1 MFRKLPTPAKKLYV
15 PAMTDMDMEHGQST
29 ATPKLRISDRTC
41 DTPGAVELALEFL
54 PAFELRSTEV
64 VLVELFIDSIRR
76 DQRLIEGSSSDR
88 DITFVVPNKHWRAGE
103 RSVST
108 VYEACFHITHGTL
121 IRQASSEPT
130 SLTRIEGNTYRVL
143 HRLANQNL
151 HEHNPTHNNDISERN
166 KADEPDHESSQETF
180 YDARSQFE
188 HMPGTFPAEED
199 PIVEDP
205 AAAGDDSPANNQHI
219 PISGQTEKSTS
230 ITTSPTEDDLARLD
244 RARREIFQEDKSSG
258 TDTFTASSPLPVNAY
273 LPKVQNPDT
282 EMLDDPVEQSEDEDM
297 APRQRKPMQT
307 FGTIDG
313 FLSSSK
319 TAAQYGMNHHSADP
333 DDEAENLVH
342 NRKPLRRTSF
352 APTGSALQPDRS
364 DEPAGSDDTN
374 EMVLTSKDGSISDTD
389 GTRTKAPRPKKHTD
403 PAAKKASKSKWD
415 ASGGRVNNELRKRL
429 ADNDEKIGKMK
440 DTLKLWHGKNFGT
453 DAARNAANIRLC
465 NILRKQVKL
474 HDLLV
479 ASTDANAA
487 VDLRRKLQRWA
498 DGRVDEYEN
507 QLDAILSAVQAAPS
521 NDRTVPKQQA
531 SNESA
536 EESSDDFALPLRSS
550 QQREMAAALLSDDQ
564 PVRNTAEAKSEGSV
578 ASDQHL
584 QPSTAHTMDSRANG
598 TPEDWDDDELPAIND
613 LFTRGLPRGSLTKT
627 QPVRD
632 ADKSAEIPKKKPR
645 IE

>member
-1 MFRKLPTPAKKLYV
+1 
-15 PAMTDMDMEHGQST
+15 MEHNEHAGSSIT
-29 ATPKLRISDRTC
+29 TPRLRISDHTC
-41 DTPGAVELALEFL
+41 DTPGAVEFALEFL
-54 PAFELRSTEV
+54 PAFDLRSTEV
-64 VLVELFIDSIRR
+64 VLVELFIDSTRR
-76 DQRLIEGSSSDR
+76 DQRLIEGLSR
-88 DITFVVPNKHWRAGE
+88 QRIETFTVPKRHWCADE
-103 RSVST
+103 RSGSP
-108 VYEACFHITHGTL
+108 VYEAYFHITRGIL
-121 IRQASSEPT
+121 IRQASDEPS
-130 SLTRIEGNTYRVL
+130 SLTRLEGNTYRIL
-143 HRLANQNL
+143 HRLANQDLQENNL
-151 HEHNPTHNNDISERN
+151 ANTGDITKRSN
-166 KADEPDHESSQETF
+166 ADLSDHESSQEKY

-205 AAAGDDSPANNQHI
+205 AAAGDDSPANNQHN

-230 ITTSPTEDDLARLD
+230 IATSPTEDDLARLD

-319 TAAQYGMNHHSADP
+319 TAAQYGMNYHSADP
-333 DDEAENLVH
+333 YDEAEKLVH

-352 APTGSALQPDRS
+352 APPVSALQPDGS
-364 DEPAGSDDTN
+364 DEPAGSDGTN

-429 ADNDEKIGKMK
+429 ADNDDKIGKRQ
-440 DTLKLWHGKNFGT
+440 DTLKLWQGKNFGT
-453 DAARNAANIRLC
+453 DPARNAANIRLC
-465 NILRKQVKL
+465 NILKKQVKL

-487 VDLRRKLQRWA
+487 VDLGRRLQRWA

-507 QLDAILSAVQAAPS
+507 QLDAIFSSVVQNAPPNKLPAAK
-521 NDRTVPKQQA
+521 DQA
-531 SNESA
+531 NGDSA
-536 EESSDDFALPLRSS
+536 EDSSDDFALPLRSS

-632 ADKSAEIPKKKPR
+632 ADKSAERPKKKPR

>member
-1 MFRKLPTPAKKLYV
+1 
-15 PAMTDMDMEHGQST
+15 MTDIDMEHGEQAGLST

-54 PAFELRSTEV
+54 PAFDLGSTEV
-64 VLVELFIDSIRR
+64 VLVELFIDSTRR
-76 DQRLIEGSSSDR
+76 GQRLIEGSSSDR
-88 DITFVVPNKHWRAGE
+88 DVTFVVANKHWRADE

-108 VYEACFHITHGTL
+108 VYEACFHITYGTL
-121 IRQASSEPT
+121 ICQAPSEPT

-151 HEHNPTHNNDISERN
+151 HEHNPTHNNDISGRN
-166 KADEPDHESSQETF
+166 KADDPDHESSQETF

-199 PIVEDP
+199 PIVEDS
-205 AAAGDDSPANNQHI
+205 AGAGDDSPANSQHI
-219 PISGQTEKSTS
+219 SISGQTEKSTS

-244 RARREIFQEDKSSG
+244 RARREIFQESDSSG
-258 TDTFTASSPLPVNAY
+258 TGTFTASSPSLVYASLPQ
-273 LPKVQNPDT
+273 VQDPDT
-282 EMLDDPVEQSEDEDM
+282 KMLDDLAEQSEDEDV
-297 APRQRKPMQT
+297 APRQRRPMQT
-307 FGTIDG
+307 FGTIVG

-352 APTGSALQPDRS
+352 APPGSALQSDRPD
-364 DEPAGSDDTN
+364 EHAGSDNSDKI
-374 EMVLTSKDGSISDTD
+374 VLTSKDGSIPNTD
-389 GTRTKAPRPKKHTD
+389 ETRTKAPRPKMLTD

-429 ADNDEKIGKMK
+429 ADNDEKIAKRQK
-440 DTLKLWHGKNFGT
+440 TLKLWQGKNFGT
-453 DAARNAANIRLC
+453 DSARNAANIRLC
-465 NILRKQVKL
+465 NILKKQVKL

-498 DGRVDEYEN
+498 DERVDEYEN

-521 NDRTVPKQQA
+521 NDRTAPKQQA

-536 EESSDDFALPLRSS
+536 EDSSDDFALPLRTS

-564 PVRNTAEAKSEGSV
+564 PVRNAVEAKFEGPV

-584 QPSTAHTMDSRANG
+584 QPSTAHTMDSRAEN
-598 TPEDWDDDELPAIND
+598 TAEDSDHDELPAIND

-627 QPVRD
+627 QPVRN
-632 ADKSAEIPKKKPR
+632 AGKSAERPKKKPR